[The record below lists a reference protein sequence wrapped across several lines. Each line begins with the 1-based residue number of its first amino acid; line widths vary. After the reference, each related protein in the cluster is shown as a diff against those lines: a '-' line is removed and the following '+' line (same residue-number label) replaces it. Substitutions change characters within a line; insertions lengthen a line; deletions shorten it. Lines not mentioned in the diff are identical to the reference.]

1 MFWNLPNRNFNTF
14 IAQFT
19 FTSRD
24 ENWEALFIDIHVDRE
39 RSDWANPTPGRS
51 PMSDTLQH
59 VRNQRSHPPAPR
71 EPHEETSDKE
81 SNTAEETGPAVPPN
95 LADIGVPIPG
105 PPNYRTSETFHH
117 EWNLRVPPLPETV
130 IRVRL
135 PTTRREVVE
144 GPVQIVPPRAL
155 AYNLWAHYFQ
165 EHPEMRTNWQSRLR
179 PLPSTRPIQVR
190 PPPCP
195 FTPHPEPKVVDVSS
209 GDSTNGDCEMEEMPR
224 GDTVPNTPE
233 RPTTPLEQMEEDDMR
248 RLHPAF
254 PSNADLIAAGDNS
267 IQLTEE
273 QHRILMSQ
281 SEGTTFLY
289 NVPENRQRVEGS
301 EPYLG
306 IMNEE
311 RAVLTQAHDALHIGI
326 GLEGTSAEEAPQRIS
341 DLIRPGDPPILM
353 AFAQELENW
362 PQLDQYLN
370 ETFEER

>member
-1 MFWNLPNRNFNTF
+1 M
-14 IAQFT
+14 
-19 FTSRD
+19 
-24 ENWEALFIDIHVDRE
+24 H
-39 RSDWANPTPGRS
+39 
-51 PMSDTLQH
+51 
-59 VRNQRSHPPAPR
+59 
-71 EPHEETSDKE
+71 
-81 SNTAEETGPAVPPN
+81 
-95 LADIGVPIPG
+95 
-105 PPNYRTSETFHH
+105 
-117 EWNLRVPPLPETV
+117 
-130 IRVRL
+130 
-135 PTTRREVVE
+135 
-144 GPVQIVPPRAL
+144 
-155 AYNLWAHYFQ
+155 
-165 EHPEMRTNWQSRLR
+165 TNWQSRLR

-233 RPTTPLEQMEEDDMR
+233 RPMTPLEQMEEDDMR

-306 IMNEE
+306 ITNEE
-311 RAVLTQAHDALHIGI
+311 RAVLTQAHDALHI
-326 GLEGTSAEEAPQRIS
+326 
-341 DLIRPGDPPILM
+341 
-353 AFAQELENW
+353 
-362 PQLDQYLN
+362 
-370 ETFEER
+370 